1 MSRPNA
7 WLLSAYHTDSH
18 AYWADRL
25 VRHLQGLEWHP
36 LTLPGR
42 HFRWRIRGN
51 PLSWL
56 DRLPQAPPAVLLATS
71 MVDLA
76 TLKGLH
82 PRLARVPTLYYFHEN
97 QFAYPRSAQ
106 QHPSIDPQ
114 MVQLYGALAADLVAF
129 NSVYNRDSFLAGV
142 EQLAQRLPDRV
153 PRDLAARFAHKSRVL
168 PVPIDPPG
176 QSTQPRD
183 QQLILWNHR
192 WEYDKAPQVFSDAIE
207 RLLQRD
213 CPCRLALLGG
223 RGEPPHPALQHLRDV
238 AAQRIVADGRLPEA
252 QYQALVRQAGIV
264 VSTAIH
270 EFQGIAL
277 LEAASGGARP
287 LVPDGLCY
295 PEQYPQAYRY
305 RAGDAVALAD
315 RLQHWLHGNLPPRV
329 DVSAWTDARLVAA
342 WRSAISEL
350 LDSG

>member
-1 MSRPNA
+1 MSQPAA

-18 AYWADRL
+18 AYWADWL
-25 VRHLQGLEWHP
+25 IRHLQDLEWHH

-42 HFRWRIRGN
+42 HFRWRIRGT

-56 DRLPQAPPAVLLATS
+56 DRLPHAPPGLLVATS

-82 PRLARVPTLYYFHEN
+82 PGLARVPTLYYFHEN
-97 QFAYPRSAQ
+97 QFAYPHSRQ

-129 NSVYNRDSFLAGV
+129 NSAYNRASFLQGV
-142 EQLAQRLPDRV
+142 EQLARRLPDQV
-153 PRDLAARFAHKSRVL
+153 PNNLVARLADKSRVL

-176 QSTQPRD
+176 PAAEPQDDR
-183 QQLILWNHR
+183 LILWNHR
-192 WEYDKAPQVFSDAIE
+192 WEYDKAPQIFCDAVE
-207 RLLQRD
+207 RLLQHD
-213 CPCRLALLGG
+213 CTFKLALLGR

-238 AAQRIVADGRLPEA
+238 AKDRILTDHRLPQQ
-252 QYQALVRQAGIV
+252 QYRALLRQAGIV
-264 VSTAIH
+264 VSSAIH
-270 EFQGIAL
+270 EFQGIAM
-277 LEAASGGARP
+277 LEATSAGARP

-295 PEQYPQAYRY
+295 PEQYPAVYRY
-305 RAGDAVALAD
+305 RAGDAAALAGS
-315 RLQHWLHGNLPPRV
+315 LQHWLNGNLPAAV
-329 DVSAWTDARLVAA
+329 DVSAWYSDRLLSDWNSTITD
-342 WRSAISEL
+342 L